1 MSGLCFCFSRGSS
14 TEKLSS
20 VIPSS
25 STVTTKLPFQSSEH
39 SASSKSLSPLLVE
52 LFTSQGCSSCP
63 SADLIISNL
72 GQQRGEKDERG
83 ESEKEREIDRKREGQ
98 DGGGKN
104 RDREDSRSNE
114 SDQISKLL
122 PVIALAY
129 HVDYWDYLGWKD
141 PFACNRWSGRHR
153 SYGEALQQDSIY
165 TPEVVVQGRL
175 HCIGSNAELVSSLI
189 KSAPRFPALDIRVR
203 MLFSGAFLFF
213 FLVFS
218 SV

>member
-20 VIPSS
+20 VTPSS
-25 STVTTKLPFQSSEH
+25 SGVPTKLPFQSSDH
-39 SASSKSLSPLLVE
+39 SGSSKSFSPLLVE

-63 SADLIISNL
+63 PADLIISKL

-83 ESEKEREIDRKREGQ
+83 ESEKEREVDGKREGE
-98 DGGGKN
+98 DRDVKN
-104 RDREDSRSNE
+104 RDKEDSRSNE
-114 SDQISKLL
+114 PDQMSKLP

-175 HCIGSNAELVSSLI
+175 HCIGSNVELVSSLI
-189 KSAPRFPALDIRVR
+189 ESAPRFPALDVRVR
-203 MLFSGAFLFF
+203 MLLLEPF
-213 FLVFS
+213 VFGGF
-218 SV
+218 